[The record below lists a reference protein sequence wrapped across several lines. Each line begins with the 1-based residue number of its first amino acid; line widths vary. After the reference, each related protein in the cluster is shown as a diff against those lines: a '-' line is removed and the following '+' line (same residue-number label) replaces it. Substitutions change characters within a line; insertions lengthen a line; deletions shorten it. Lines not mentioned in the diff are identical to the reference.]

1 MADLVFDSGRIV
13 SDLLVNFQ
21 QVKNSGVMG
30 VDKRIRFLVA
40 QLFTSEQEVMD
51 GQAFKDT
58 TTLFKKQ
65 LGFFNALD
73 GNTRASLA
81 GLLLVN
87 GQNDEETVGRVID
100 NYELLVE
107 SGFKRTNFTYFGAYL
122 LLRTADKP
130 RNVAERARDI
140 YMALRKQHPFL
151 TGAEDVTS
159 AVLMA
164 QLDTSLSVERL
175 TEINEYYFTE
185 FNRAGFRRNDSLQ
198 FLAATSTL
206 IYLDRDAN
214 HVKKVV
220 HLADELER
228 AGVKIRP
235 IHYVTLGILAYVRES
250 TKLEA
255 VFFDLL
261 EAMREDSG
269 LRWNREFYTA
279 MALSLYTEDQAR
291 NMTKDQVESLM
302 VSVHV
307 LIAIERAAAA
317 SAAAAASTAAASSG
331 GGS

>member
-1 MADLVFDSGRIV
+1 MTEFAFDSGKIV
-13 SDLLVNFQ
+13 QQLLVNFQ
-21 QVKNSGVMG
+21 EVNNSGVMG

-40 QLFTSEQEVMD
+40 QLFTSENEVID
-51 GQAFKDT
+51 GQAFKAT

-87 GQNDEETVGRVID
+87 GQSDEKTVARVID
-100 NYELLVE
+100 HYELLVE
-107 SGFKRTNFTYFGAYL
+107 AGFKRTNFTYFGAYL
-122 LLRTADKP
+122 LLKADKP
-130 RNVAERARDI
+130 KHVATRAHDI

-164 QLDTSLSVERL
+164 QLDTSLSVEQL
-175 TEINEYYFTE
+175 AMINEYYFTE
-185 FNRAGFRRNDSLQ
+185 FNRAGFRKNDSLQ

-206 IYLDRDAN
+206 IFLECDVN

-220 HLADELER
+220 QLMKELER
-228 AGVKIRP
+228 ADVKIRP
-235 IHYVTLGILAYVRES
+235 LHYVTLGILAYVQES
-250 TKLEA
+250 TELDVA
-255 VFFDLL
+255 FFDLL
-261 EAMREDSG
+261 EAMRHDSG

-279 MALSLYTEDQAR
+279 MALSLYTEEQAR
-291 NMTKDQVESLM
+291 NMTREQVESLM

-317 SAAAAASTAAASSG
+317 SAAAAASVAAASSG
-331 GGS
+331 GS

>member
-1 MADLVFDSGRIV
+1 MADLVFDSGRV
-13 SDLLVNFQ
+13 VNDLLVNFQ
-21 QVKNSGVMG
+21 RVKNSGVMG
-30 VDKRIRFLVA
+30 IDKRIRF
-40 QLFTSEQEVMD
+40 
-51 GQAFKDT
+51 
-58 TTLFKKQ
+58 
-65 LGFFNALD
+65 
-73 GNTRASLA
+73 
-81 GLLLVN
+81 
-87 GQNDEETVGRVID
+87 
-100 NYELLVE
+100 LVE

-122 LLRTADKP
+122 LLKADKP
-130 RNVAERARDI
+130 RNVADRARDI

-164 QLDTSLSVERL
+164 QLETSLSVEQL

-206 IYLDRDAN
+206 IYMERDAN
-214 HVKKVV
+214 YVKKVV
-220 HLADELER
+220 HLAEELER
-228 AGVKIRP
+228 ADVKIRP

-250 TKLEA
+250 TDLDA

-291 NMTKDQVESLM
+291 NMTKEQVESLM

-317 SAAAAASTAAASSG
+317 SAAAASSG